1 MHCWDYCRM
10 PTFLICHI
18 SLASTRAVFR
28 YLLFHSKR
36 FYLLSCPVR
45 HFAPQP
51 DIPFGARCY
60 FKPWLTL
67 GPWPS
72 LCRRSPCKGGLA
84 QQRCLTQGSPRHRTP
99 SEGTGTLPACE
110 GERKEFSSSPVTP
123 AAHWSAGM
131 QPQRLPFVTRGW
143 AAAQP
148 QVEKCIHNSCA
159 GTRTG
164 FLLED
169 FAEELWR
176 EEYIYLEETYMYILR
191 GNGRSST
198 EYYVL
203 SSHQLSLANT
213 GCSNPFTTFQKATG
227 NWNDSRFPLHRL
239 LLLLI

>member
-1 MHCWDYCRM
+1 M
-10 PTFLICHI
+10 PTFLIGNI

-28 YLLFHSKR
+28 HLLFHSKR
-36 FYLLSCPVR
+36 FCLPSCPVR

-51 DIPFGARCY
+51 DILFGARCY
-60 FKPWLTL
+60 FKLWLTL
-67 GPWPS
+67 GLWPS
-72 LCRRSPCKGGLA
+72 LCQRSRCKGGLA
-84 QQRCLTQGSPRHRTP
+84 QQLCLTQGSPWHGTAA
-99 SEGTGTLPACE
+99 EGTGTLPTCE
-110 GERKEFSSSPVTP
+110 GERKEISSSPVTP
-123 AAHWSAGM
+123 AALWSSGM
-131 QPQRLPFVTRGW
+131 QPQQLPFVTRGW

-169 FAEELWR
+169 FAEELWG
-176 EEYIYLEETYMYILR
+176 EGYIYFEEIYMYILK
-191 GNGRSST
+191 GNGRSRT

-213 GCSNPFTTFQKATG
+213 GCSDPFTTFQKAMG
-227 NWNDSRFPLHRL
+227 NWNHSRFPLHRL